1 MASLAPASLSLT
13 GPLLG
18 PPENPCELH
27 CRPSDGHFAEKLRD
41 AVLDGT
47 PCYQGQ
53 TSRDL
58 CVNGICKVCLR
69 EQVSNA
75 AHPPAHSPGCTVA
88 SCLCPCTVAS
98 SSPQLPT
105 APPVGGDSASFW

>member
-13 GPLLG
+13 GPPLG

-75 AHPPAHSPGCTVA
+75 APPPGTLPRLHSGLLPLSLHGGLLVPTAAHG
-88 SCLCPCTVAS
+88 S
-98 SSPQLPT
+98 SSRR
-105 APPVGGDSASFW
+105 